1 MLNMKRSNFL
11 IISFVFLY
19 IFFSSYLLVSPA
31 AAQRGRGGKA
41 CGQGCVDDTECMVG
55 TSCSNGQCYQTG
67 CNPAAGDSACCKS
80 QRPRNPS
87 SPTAVPP
94 GGGVIVPPPGA
105 TTPGTVVPP
114 GKGVTP
120 DTGLLTPKVP
130 MTPPVGGGTVADCS
144 GPVEGTKD
152 GLVDLFDFNLLRK
165 EFSGSVATVMCD
177 YDTNKVVDLLD
188 FNILRIALNAQK

>member
-1 MLNMKRSNFL
+1 MMVHKFTITALFTMLFL
-11 IISFVFLY
+11 LSFTSVN
-19 IFFSSYLLVSPA
+19 
-31 AAQRGRGGKA
+31 AQRAGQCGGV
-41 CGQGCVDDTECMVG
+41 CNPGCVAG
-55 TSCSNGQCYQTG
+55 NSCSGGTCVQIG
-67 CNPAAGDSACCKS
+67 CSTSNPCCRS
-80 QRPRNPS
+80 TRPPRPS